1 MLRGE
6 RSDPH
11 FLWGLNASADRIT
24 SAQPPSSPS
33 MLTRW
38 LESRKEGLGATW
50 RSTDYLEGRLP
61 WMDRPRFRPPHRH
74 GQERRQYLKQMK
86 LSDQFACDGACA
98 SPPSWRSDRCFDER
112 LSGLCSVPLRHL
124 AQPLAI
130 ERPSAERARERR
142 RKFADLV
149 RSELPDE
156 ILKLGRR
163 NKADL
168 RST

>member
-1 MLRGE
+1 MPASQCNAWTKCQSPSHQPRPAAKPRESNRPRQLRDLQDPEQRTMQIWRSTPRAPRVRSRTSQSRSRQPSVRVLRGE

-86 LSDQFACDGACA
+86 LSDQFACDGA
-98 SPPSWRSDRCFDER
+98 
-112 LSGLCSVPLRHL
+112 
-124 AQPLAI
+124 
-130 ERPSAERARERR
+130 
-142 RKFADLV
+142 
-149 RSELPDE
+149 
-156 ILKLGRR
+156 
-163 NKADL
+163 
-168 RST
+168 